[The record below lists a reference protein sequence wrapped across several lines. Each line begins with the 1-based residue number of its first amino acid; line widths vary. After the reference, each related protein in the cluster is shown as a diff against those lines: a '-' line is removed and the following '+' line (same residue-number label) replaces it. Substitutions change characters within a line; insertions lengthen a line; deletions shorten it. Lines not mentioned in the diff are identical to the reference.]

1 MYFSEGV
8 LTFQSKYSFKKSYK
22 QLHVSFLYLGVLD
35 IIRLSESHDSTK
47 PKKKSSI
54 RKVDRIKNTVEA
66 TTYLNILHKSFD
78 IYVFY
83 Y

>member
-1 MYFSEGV
+1 MFPFFISV
-8 LTFQSKYSFKKSYK
+8 
-22 QLHVSFLYLGVLD
+22 FL
-35 IIRLSESHDSTK
+35 IIRLSESRDSTK

-54 RKVDRIKNTVEA
+54 RKVDRIKNMVEA